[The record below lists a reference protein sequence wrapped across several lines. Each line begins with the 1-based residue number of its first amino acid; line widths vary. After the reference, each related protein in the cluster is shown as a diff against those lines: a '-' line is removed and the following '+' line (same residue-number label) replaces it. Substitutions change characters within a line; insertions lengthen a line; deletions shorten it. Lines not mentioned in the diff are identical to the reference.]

1 MLLGEPKE
9 CRLLL
14 QARRQKADAE
24 QELTR
29 LFEWL
34 SLEDGVGTVAGRA
47 QTRRTSLND
56 VSITHGRQQRSSNSA
71 ATTAVLEG
79 RNAYLPVESLRPPW
93 SGASDDGLLH
103 RRTAVVDIGHIRP
116 ACGNAKIQPHTTE
129 EQRAKIASQW
139 QQMHQNII
147 GCEFRHWIRNPR
159 AKVPPVTGN
168 MLSWPATAAD
178 H

>member
-1 MLLGEPKE
+1 MLLGEPKKS
-9 CRLLL
+9 RLLL

-24 QELTR
+24 QKLTR

-56 VSITHGRQQRSSNSA
+56 VSITHGRRQRSSNSA
-71 ATTAVLEG
+71 ATTAALEG
-79 RNAYLPVESLRPPW
+79 RNAYLPLELLRPPW

-103 RRTAVVDIGHIRP
+103 WRTAVVDFGHDRP
-116 ACGNAKIQPHTTE
+116 ARGDAKIQLRTTE

-139 QQMHQNII
+139 
-147 GCEFRHWIRNPR
+147 
-159 AKVPPVTGN
+159 
-168 MLSWPATAAD
+168 
-178 H
+178 